1 MEFDCGGDYNYND
14 GIQEEFWDD
23 GFDNASNYHQ
33 GPAPEPRT
41 QFKMPWQ
48 AVLSLQVLPG
58 GKVQASVRHWPKTL
72 VDSARYDPDRC
83 YPRTIPCPH
92 CKFYCPT
99 HAALAEEKLYHRKM
113 FIDDNQKRAEQTNQ
127 KQRRRQRGRQGR
139 NEKKE
144 TGARAGDEQELD
156 EVARAI
162 ALTSFSSFC
171 DTRPAAE
178 EEGKK
183 RRRTR
188 NKKKAAAANAA
199 DKETSTPTTKQ
210 DDPWEPA
217 ECQGHFQKKTET
229 YTPAEKSPGHPTL
242 DAAPEDTD
250 TTTTTA
256 EFPTSTSPLASL
268 ASLSLV

>member
-1 MEFDCGGDYNYND
+1 
-14 GIQEEFWDD
+14 
-23 GFDNASNYHQ
+23 
-33 GPAPEPRT
+33 
-41 QFKMPWQ
+41 
-48 AVLSLQVLPG
+48 
-58 GKVQASVRHWPKTL
+58 
-72 VDSARYDPDRC
+72 
-83 YPRTIPCPH
+83 
-92 CKFYCPT
+92 
-99 HAALAEEKLYHRKM
+99 M
-113 FIDDNQKRAEQTNQ
+113 FIDDNLKRAEQTDQ
-127 KQRRRQRGRQGR
+127 KKQRRRQRGRQGR

-156 EVARAI
+156 EAARAI

-188 NKKKAAAANAA
+188 NKKKAAAASAA

-217 ECQGHFQKKTET
+217 ECQGHFQKKTEIF
-229 YTPAEKSPGHPTL
+229 TPAEKSPGHPTL

>member
-1 MEFDCGGDYNYND
+1 
-14 GIQEEFWDD
+14 
-23 GFDNASNYHQ
+23 
-33 GPAPEPRT
+33 
-41 QFKMPWQ
+41 
-48 AVLSLQVLPG
+48 
-58 GKVQASVRHWPKTL
+58 
-72 VDSARYDPDRC
+72 
-83 YPRTIPCPH
+83 
-92 CKFYCPT
+92 
-99 HAALAEEKLYHRKM
+99 M

-144 TGARAGDEQELD
+144 TSARVGDEQELD

-162 ALTSFSSFC
+162 ALTSFISFC

-188 NKKKAAAANAA
+188 NKKKAAATSAA

-210 DDPWEPA
+210 DDPREPA
-217 ECQGHFQKKTET
+217 EFQGSFQKKSPLA
-229 YTPAEKSPGHPTL
+229 PAEQSPGHPTL
-242 DAAPEDTD
+242 DAAPEDND

-256 EFPTSTSPLASL
+256 ELPTSTSPLASL
-268 ASLSLV
+268 VSLSLV